1 MENNDKEL
9 DVFRASDGYLYV
21 LLIDYLALKVDYLAL
36 KDDYLALKFEFD
48 KLKVFYKKRRM
59 KKNELYV

>member
-9 DVFRASDGYLYV
+9 DVFRVSDGHLYV
-21 LLIDYLALKVDYLAL
+21 LLV
-36 KDDYLALKFEFD
+36 DYLALKFEFD

>member
-36 KDDYLALKFEFD
+36 KFEFD
-48 KLKVFYKKRRM
+48 KFKVLLQEKENE
-59 KKNELYV
+59 KNELYV

>member
-21 LLIDYLALKVDYLAL
+21 LLVVYLALKV
-36 KDDYLALKFEFD
+36 EID
-48 KLKVFYKKRRM
+48 KLKVLLQEKECE
-59 KKNELYV
+59 KNE